1 MCANVAYVTK
11 QHVTVEV
18 KGGLIMMGEREAE
31 NTRVISF
38 EVLQDELNV
47 NRVVRAMGRE
57 GSSRQKLFQILTHSK
72 YSINSIAIHFCF
84 VMTQK
89 TKTSSDNFSVE

>member
-1 MCANVAYVTK
+1 MCANVTYATK

-38 EVLQDELNV
+38 EVLQDEL
-47 NRVVRAMGRE
+47 MSTE
-57 GSSRQKLFQILTHSK
+57 
-72 YSINSIAIHFCF
+72 
-84 VMTQK
+84 
-89 TKTSSDNFSVE
+89 